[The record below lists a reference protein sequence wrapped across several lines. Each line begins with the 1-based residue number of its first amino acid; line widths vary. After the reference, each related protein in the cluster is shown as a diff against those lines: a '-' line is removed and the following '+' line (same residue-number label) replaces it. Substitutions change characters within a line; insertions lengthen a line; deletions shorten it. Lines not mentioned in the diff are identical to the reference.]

1 MKYSAILALALLGST
16 EAMRLHQGPANV
28 TTLAQSTVTVK
39 SRASDIQ
46 SIMQQIQKAEEVVD
60 KKEDP
65 NWETLALSLI
75 TGLQNPVHEMIHS
88 WHDWYLSNNAL
99 GAKENWDPVNNPL
112 HMVKSEVSDVY
123 KAMGKI
129 RALENR
135 VKGLPAGTTNEDLNL
150 LNSLKREL
158 GIPVEFGDA
167 NK

>member
-1 MKYSAILALALLGST
+1 M
-16 EAMRLHQGPANV
+16 
-28 TTLAQSTVTVK
+28 
-39 SRASDIQ
+39 
-46 SIMQQIQKAEEVVD
+46 D

-88 WHDWYLSNNAL
+88 WNDWYLSNNAL

-112 HMVKSEVSDVY
+112 HMVRSEVADVY

-135 VKGLPAGTTNEDLNL
+135 VKGLPSGTTNEDLNL

-158 GIPVEFGDA
+158 GIPVEYGDA